1 MPTMPNQNRDQPTW
15 HQVAMRL
22 APSRS
27 YWLVTTNA
35 DGSPHAAPVWG
46 GMVEDRLYV
55 YSERGTVKARNL
67 ARDGRAVV
75 HLESGEDVVI
85 VHGYLDDVGLPQAAH
100 EVVNALSSKYDHP
113 DDAQYLPSGDDSFDV
128 LYLLRP
134 EKALLW
140 NLADY
145 EDSQQRWTA
154 REGL

>member
-1 MPTMPNQNRDQPTW
+1 
-15 HQVAMRL
+15 MRL

-27 YWLVTTNA
+27 YWLVTTNE
-35 DGSPHAAPVWG
+35 DGSPHVAPVWG
-46 GMVEDRLYV
+46 GLVGDRLYF
-55 YSERGTVKARNL
+55 YSERATVKARNL

-85 VHGYLDDVGLPQAAH
+85 VHGYVDDVGLPQSAGD
-100 EVVNALSSKYDHP
+100 VMSALSSKYDHP
-113 DDAQYLPSGDDSFDV
+113 DDAQYLPSHDDSFDV

-145 EDSQQRWTA
+145 EGSQRRWTA
-154 REGL
+154 RADPSSRTPKVHPWDSGR

>member
-1 MPTMPNQNRDQPTW
+1 
-15 HQVAMRL
+15 
-22 APSRS
+22 
-27 YWLVTTNA
+27 
-35 DGSPHAAPVWG
+35 
-46 GMVEDRLYV
+46 VEDRLYV

-85 VHGYLDDVGLPQAAH
+85 VHGYLDDVGLPQAAP

>member
-1 MPTMPNQNRDQPTW
+1 MATMPNPNGDQPSW
-15 HQVAMRL
+15 HEVAIRL

-46 GMVEDRLYV
+46 VMVEDRLYI
-55 YSERGTVKARNL
+55 YSERSTVKARNL
-67 ARDGRAVV
+67 ARDGRAIV

-85 VHGYLDDVGLPQAAH
+85 VHGYLEDVGLPQAASQ
-100 EVVNALSSKYDHP
+100 VVNALSSKYDHP
-113 DDAQYLPSGDDSFDV
+113 GDAQYLPSGDDSFDA

-140 NLADY
+140 NLSDF
-145 EDSQQRWTA
+145 EGTQQRWTA
-154 REGL
+154 AASP